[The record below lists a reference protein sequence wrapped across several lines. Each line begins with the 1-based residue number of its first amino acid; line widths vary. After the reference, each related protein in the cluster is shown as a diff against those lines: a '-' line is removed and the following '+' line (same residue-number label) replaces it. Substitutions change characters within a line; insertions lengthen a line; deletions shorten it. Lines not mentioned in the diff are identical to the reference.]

1 MDWQKISIERLK
13 DYTAREQSLMLI
25 PEQIQA
31 LEMSFVSLRA
41 ARTDSTPV
49 VEGRGNK
56 REDALI
62 SNIVSRQELERN
74 LAIAEKELSITNAGL
89 AALTDEEKRILYKFY
104 INRSR
109 GYVEDLCEELGY
121 ERTQVYAHKDKA
133 LRKFTLACYGIVE
146 L

>member
-13 DYTAREQSLMLI
+13 DYAAREQSVMLI
-25 PEQIQA
+25 PEQLKA

-74 LAIAEKELSITNAGL
+74 LSIAEKEIAITNAGL
-89 AALTDEEKRILYKFY
+89 AVLTEEEKKILYKFY
-104 INRSR
+104 ISRRR
-109 GYVEDLCEELGY
+109 GYIDELCNELGY
-121 ERTQVYAHKDKA
+121 ERSQVYAHKDTA
-133 LRKFTLACYGIVE
+133 LKKFTLACYGIVE